1 MKPRTKRILKRTG
14 YVLGGLF
21 VFGIVAAIGG
31 FYYFKSQFFRETP
44 NRLSFAGELQ
54 TIPFEWV
61 SGKPDEPHAAIL
73 IPVKVPGVPNQLY
86 MQFDTGSPSTFIRS
100 GAIESLQEY
109 GLDLSLVDDDGTAR
123 VESFELEVA
132 GNRIQLD
139 LGWVRPRDT
148 PIRWDPKAINIIGSF
163 GADLLAEKISEI
175 DFLAQEIRLSES
187 RSEELDSL
195 GEFSPLEFN
204 GRRIMLTGQI
214 KGDDVQ
220 FFYDSGCSPFGLLT
234 SKYQYDQLTD
244 PNSEELA
251 YDANRFGDAVP
262 VHHKASEMPLRVGTT
277 DLPVKRISY
286 AELYSFM
293 QLAVGRFIGG
303 GFLGNKTLTEST
315 LILDL
320 KANEFLVVKGS
331 RAEDT
336 ETAQTEIPFKLT
348 QWNNISVP
356 AIVNNDSQVNLM
368 FHTATSDASL
378 TTKEFEALPS
388 ADSAKEV
395 DVETW
400 TGNSTTAFSKGN
412 SISIGPLL
420 LEDVTIF
427 RSRES
432 GHETDGKFG
441 PAQLDC
447 NFIEVDWASNVI
459 RLHES
464 LPEKVQGWKRLPAR
478 VENGVTFI
486 DASIYLGEQQISH
499 SFLLHSGYSGFAL
512 LDDEFVAR
520 HEAVQDLEI
529 IEESEL
535 TDSSGKKLKT
545 QKAILPTFSVDGA
558 EFNGVPVSFF
568 SGAIGRQKMSVLGGD
583 FLKRFHL
590 LFDLENDA
598 LYLTKSK
605 LLESDFFSAP
615 AP

>member
-14 YVLGGLF
+14 YVFGGLLLLS
-21 VFGIVAAIGG
+21 IVGAIGG

-44 NRLSFAGELQ
+44 NRLSFIGELQ

-61 SGKPDEPHAAIL
+61 SGKPNEPHAAIL

-123 VESFELEVA
+123 VERFELGVA
-132 GNRIQLD
+132 GNRIKLD
-139 LGWVRPRDT
+139 QGWVRLRDT
-148 PIRWDPKAINIIGSF
+148 PIKWDPKAINIIGSF
-163 GADLLAEKISEI
+163 GADLLAEKVSEI
-175 DFLAQEIRLSES
+175 DFPAQEIRLSES
-187 RSEELDSL
+187 RSEELESL
-195 GEFSPLEFN
+195 GEFAPLDFQ

-214 KGDDVQ
+214 QGDDVQ

-286 AELYSFM
+286 AELYSFI
-293 QLAVGRFIGG
+293 QVAVGRFIGG

-320 KANEFLVVKGS
+320 RANEFLVLKGS
-331 RAEDT
+331 SAEKTD
-336 ETAQTEIPFKLT
+336 TAQTEIPFKLT
-348 QWNNISVP
+348 KWNNISVP

-378 TTKEFEALPS
+378 TTEAFRALPS
-388 ADSAKEV
+388 TDSAKEV

-400 TGNSTTAFSKGN
+400 TGSSTTAFSKGN
-412 SISIGPLL
+412 SLSIGPLL

-427 RSRES
+427 RSRQS

-441 PAQLDC
+441 PPQLDC
-447 NFIEVDWASNVI
+447 DFIEVDWANNLLC
-459 RLHES
+459 LHES

-478 VENGVTFI
+478 VENGVMFI
-486 DASIYLGEQQISH
+486 DGNLQLGEHQVSH
-499 SFLLHSGYSGFAL
+499 SFMLHSGYSGFAL

-520 HEAVQDLEI
+520 QEAIQQLEI
-529 IEESEL
+529 IEESKL
-535 TDSSGKKLKT
+535 TDSSGKTLKT
-545 QKAILPTFSVDGA
+545 QKAILPTFFVDGA
-558 EFNGVPVSFF
+558 EFRNVPVSFF
-568 SGAIGRQKMSVLGGD
+568 SGAIGRQKISVLGGD

-590 LFDLENDA
+590 LFDLESHS
-598 LYLTKSK
+598 LYLAKSD
-605 LLESDFFSAP
+605 LFESEFF
-615 AP
+615 

>member
-14 YVLGGLF
+14 FVFGGLF
-21 VFGIVAAIGG
+21 VLGIVGAIGG
-31 FYYFKSQFFRETP
+31 FYYFKSQFFRDTP
-44 NRLSFAGELQ
+44 NRLSFQGELH

-61 SGKPDEPHAAIL
+61 SGKPNEPHAAIL
-73 IPVKVPGVPNQLY
+73 IAVKVPGVPNQLY

-109 GLDLSLVDDDGTAR
+109 GLNLSIVDEDGTAR

-139 LGWVRPRDT
+139 QGWVRPRDT
-148 PIRWDPKAINIIGSF
+148 PIKWDPKAINIIGSF
-163 GADLLAEKISEI
+163 GADLLAEKVSEI
-175 DFLAQEIRLSES
+175 DFPAQEIRLSES
-187 RSEELDSL
+187 RSEELESL
-195 GEFSPLEFN
+195 RDFSPLDFK

-244 PNSEELA
+244 PNSKELA

-262 VHHKASEMPLRVGTT
+262 VHHKASEMLLRVGTT

-293 QLAVGRFIGG
+293 QVAVGRFIGG

-320 KANEFLVVKGS
+320 KANEFLVFKGS
-331 RAEDT
+331 VVKKT
-336 ETAQTEIPFKLT
+336 ETAQKEIPFKLT
-348 QWNNISVP
+348 KWNNISVP
-356 AIVNNDSQVNLM
+356 AMVNNDSQVNLM

-378 TTKEFEALPS
+378 TTKAFEELTS

-400 TGNSTTAFSKGN
+400 TGSSTTAFSKGN
-412 SISIGPLL
+412 SLSIGPLL

-432 GHETDGKFG
+432 GHGTEGKFG
-441 PAQLDC
+441 PPQLGC
-447 NFIEVDWASNVI
+447 NFIEVNWTSNLI

-478 VENGVTFI
+478 VENGVMFI
-486 DASIYLGEQQISH
+486 HGNLQLGEQQVSH

-520 HEAVQDLEI
+520 EEAIQQLEI

-535 TDSSGKKLKT
+535 TDSSGKKLQT
-545 QKAILPTFSVDGA
+545 QKAILPSFFVDGA
-558 EFNGVPVSFF
+558 EFSNVPVSFF

-583 FLKRFHL
+583 FIKRFHFL
-590 LFDLENDA
+590 LDLENHS
-598 LYLTKSK
+598 LYLTKSE
-605 LLESDFFSAP
+605 LFDSEFF
-615 AP
+615 